1 MPTITAPPSKSVSH
15 RAVIANVD
23 ASREALLVDER
34 DVFVAMLPLHH
45 TYATTCSFLSAVEA
59 GQPFSE
65 AVREAA
71 HAMKSSNAQVGA
83 HRLAGL
89 CHQLELLGAMGQLPD
104 RETLLTELQEE
115 YQGVMHEMELLRAR
129 IPGTT
134 ER

>member
-1 MPTITAPPSKSVSH
+1 MHTSPDGRRELAHIDPSVLDAIRSQMPNNPAIIV
-15 RAVIANVD
+15 RIID
-23 ASREALLVDER
+23 AFLQHSPHLLTRLRDALQVND
-34 DVFVAMLPLHH
+34 A
-45 TYATTCSFLSAVEA
+45 
-59 GQPFSE
+59 E